1 MTPDWSFDRLADFDA
16 HVRAHLPWYD
26 LATEAVALIARHYI
40 PRGGLVY
47 DIGASTGNVGRA
59 LGQTLEDRGASLVA
73 IEPSANLSG
82 RYQAPGRLVDAD
94 ALTFRFEPHDVSV
107 LFLTLMFMPVSRR
120 PALVTR
126 LRTALNAGGAVIVV
140 DKCVPPGGYEATVL
154 QRLVWAGKLGAG
166 VSGAE
171 IVAKELSLAGVQRPI
186 QAAELG
192 PGAIEV
198 FRFGDF
204 AGWVIPAP

>member
-1 MTPDWSFDRLADFDA
+1 MTPDWSFDRLDDFDA

-40 PRGGLVY
+40 PAGGLVY

-59 LGQTLEDRGASLVA
+59 LARTLEERRADLVA
-73 IEPSANLSG
+73 IEPSANLSV
-82 RYQAPGRLVDAD
+82 RYQAPGHLVAAD
-94 ALTFRFEPHDVSV
+94 ALTFAFLPHDVSV
-107 LFLTLMFMPVSRR
+107 LFLTLMFLPVSRR
-120 PALVTR
+120 SALVSR
-126 LRTALNAGGAVIVV
+126 LRASLQPGGAVIVV
-140 DKCVPPGGYEATVL
+140 DKCVSPGGYEATVL

-204 AGWVIPAP
+204 AGWVIPA